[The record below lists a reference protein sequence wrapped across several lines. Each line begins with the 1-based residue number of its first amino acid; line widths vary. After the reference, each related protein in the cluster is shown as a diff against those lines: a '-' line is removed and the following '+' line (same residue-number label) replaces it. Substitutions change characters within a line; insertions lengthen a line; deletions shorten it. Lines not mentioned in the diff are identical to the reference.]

1 MALSAIHDALPLT
14 PMSPTAGQSL
24 ISSPTTSFLPLS
36 TPWPLIGECSS
47 LFVSQTSL
55 SGLYAFDPYLPTQS
69 AIQCLPPEATAW
81 WDQFTAPGATPT
93 VLGGVSLVCP
103 QAYTTAATSVIDSS
117 STLVG
122 CCPLSYDFVAW
133 NSAAADPNPTQC
145 RSALP
150 TQKAVTY
157 IEHAAA
163 ADSWSTSS
171 AVVSEVWAFHINGYL
186 VAPASTSTPQT
197 TETQIMKP
205 PTTTK
210 GSSPSPASAMSSSST
225 TASTPLDGGTPFG
238 RATIIGL
245 ALGLGFITVC
255 TIIAAI
261 RSFLAKRFRARQE
274 RPPNQDAM
282 IGVLYP
288 ELKDD
293 PPAMVTP
300 ENFEMSPRRMRR
312 ELYPAEFG
320 GVRMVA

>member
-1 MALSAIHDALPLT
+1 MALSAIHDAVPLA
-14 PMSPTAGQSL
+14 PMSPTGGQSL

-36 TPWPLIGECSS
+36 TPWPLNAECSS

-69 AIQCLPPEATAW
+69 SIQCLPPQATAW

-103 QAYTTAATSVIDSS
+103 QAYTTAATSVINSY

-122 CCPLSYDFVAW
+122 CCPSSYDFVAW
-133 NSAAADPNPTQC
+133 NSAAADPIPTQC
-145 RSALP
+145 RSAISP
-150 TQKAVTY
+150 IQAVTY
-157 IEHAAA
+157 IEQDGTA
-163 ADSWSTSS
+163 STWSTSS
-171 AVVSEVWAFHINGYL
+171 VTASEVWAFHVNGYL
-186 VAPASTSTPQT
+186 VAPTPETSTT
-197 TETQIMKP
+197 KP

-210 GSSPSPASAMSSSST
+210 ESSLSSAMSSSST
-225 TASTPLDGGTPFG
+225 TATAPLDGGTPFG
-238 RATIIGL
+238 KATIIGL
-245 ALGLGFITVC
+245 ALGLGFITLC
-255 TIIAAI
+255 TIVAGIK
-261 RSFLAKRFRARQE
+261 SFLAKRLRARQE

-312 ELYPAEFG
+312 ELYPEFG
-320 GVRMVA
+320 QIVQIGRQVA